1 MALYGVYMGLIGAC
15 PFGMMQGK
23 FLRRCKVPKDE
34 DGNFFTFE
42 VLTHHHITSHTQL
55 CIPMGRG
62 GEAGLGGGER
72 MEGKAAWGGARGCR
86 G

>member
-1 MALYGVYMGLIGAC
+1 
-15 PFGMMQGK
+15 MQGK

-42 VLTHHHITSHTQL
+42 VLTHHHTYTEL
-55 CIPMGRG
+55 CIAVGRG
-62 GEAGLGGGER
+62 REAGLGGGER
-72 MEGKAAWGGARGCR
+72 MEGKAAWEGGRGCR